1 LLFLERFEIPGGEEI
16 LACVVLTVM
25 LSIVLH
31 GVSANPMAARFERS
45 GERLER
51 TP

>member
-1 LLFLERFEIPGGEEI
+1 MPGGDEI
-16 LACVVLTVM
+16 LACGGLTVM

-45 GERLER
+45 GDRLEGGS
-51 TP
+51 